1 MEHTNRLPSCILAL
15 SWRDIKFPTMGGAEI
30 YTHEML
36 KRVAAK
42 GIEVIHFAPS
52 CKNLKEEEFID
63 NIHYIRCGSLAN
75 VILKARSYYKKRE
88 KEIDFVIDQCNTF
101 RFFTKYWVKRNK
113 RIFLI
118 FQLTREIWDINMA
131 FPFNKIGKVME
142 TPLLRMNRYDITVTE
157 SESTKKDLVQVGFRK
172 DKVNVIPVGLQED
185 ILNIPLDMDTEKKP
199 IFIFVGRYS
208 KYKGIDTTV
217 KAFGIIKQKY
227 ADAKLWIVGKKDDS
241 FIETVLKPVCADY
254 HLTLGDQES
263 SDVVTW
269 GFVSENK
276 KNELQSR
283 AKALIFPSIRE
294 GWGMII
300 SEAGALGTPSI
311 TFDAPGT
318 RDAVDFGKA
327 GYLCRENTAEAIVE
341 CMESVLTDEAQYQR
355 FRQSAWEFSNHLS
368 FDRTGEE
375 FIQLLSSLA
384 KGQEDRLS

>member
-1 MEHTNRLPSCILAL
+1 MKQTNHLPRCILAL
-15 SWRDIKFPTMGGAEI
+15 SWRDIQFPTMGGAEI

-42 GIEVIHFAPS
+42 GIEVVHFAPF
-52 CKNLKEEEFID
+52 CKNLKSDEIID
-63 NIHYIRCGSLAN
+63 QVHYIRCGSLAT
-75 VILKARSYYKKRE
+75 VIFKARSYYKKRQN
-88 KEIDFVIDQCNTF
+88 EIDFVIDQCNTF
-101 RFFTKYWVKRNK
+101 RFFTKYWVKKSK

-118 FQLTREIWDINMA
+118 FQLTREIWDINMP
-131 FPFNKIGKVME
+131 FPFNKIGKIME
-142 TPLLRMNRYDITVTE
+142 TPLLKMNRHDITVTE
-157 SESTKKDLVQVGFRK
+157 SESTKKDLLEVGFQK
-172 DKVNVIPVGLQED
+172 DKVKVIPVGLHED
-185 ILNIPLDMDTEKKP
+185 ILNIPLDMETEKKP

-227 ADAKLWIVGKKDDS
+227 PEAKLWIVGKKDES
-241 FIETVLKPVCADY
+241 FIETVLKPVCEDY
-254 HLTLGDQES
+254 RLTLGDQEN

-269 GFVSENK
+269 GFVSESM

-311 TFDAPGT
+311 TYDAPGT

-327 GYLCRENTAEAIVE
+327 GYLCKENTTQAIVE
-341 CMESVLTDEAQYQR
+341 CMESVLTEETRYESIR
-355 FRQSAWEFSNHLS
+355 KSAWVFSNQLS
-368 FDRTGEE
+368 FNRTGEE
-375 FIQLLSSLA
+375 FLQLLSSLM
-384 KGQEDRLS
+384 QEKSNKH